1 MVNNVTDIPET
12 SSNCGYSRERL
23 LDLSGKILEK
33 LEQKLTQ
40 GERFKMSQSDPTY
53 LGYIRAFSS
62 LMTAHNSTL
71 KDFELAELD
80 LRVKQLEAES
90 SHKELVRIRE

>member
-33 LEQKLTQ
+33 LESKLTQ
-40 GERFKMSQSDPTY
+40 GERFKMSQSDTVY
-53 LGYIRAFSS
+53 LGYIRAFST

-71 KDFELAELD
+71 KDAELAVLEGRVTQLEVEKETRV
-80 LRVKQLEAES
+80 RVKE
-90 SHKELVRIRE
+90 

>member
-33 LEQKLTQ
+33 LESKLTQ
-40 GERFKMSQSDPTY
+40 GERFKMSQSDTVY
-53 LGYIRAFSS
+53 LGYIRAFST

-71 KDFELAELD
+71 KDAELAVLEG
-80 LRVKQLEAES
+80 RVTQLEVE
-90 SHKELVRIRE
+90 KETRVRLRE

>member
-40 GERFKMSQSDPTY
+40 GERFKMSQSDTVY
-53 LGYIRAFSS
+53 LGYIRAFST

-71 KDFELAELD
+71 KDAELAVLEGRVTQLEVEKETRV
-80 LRVKQLEAES
+80 RVKE
-90 SHKELVRIRE
+90 